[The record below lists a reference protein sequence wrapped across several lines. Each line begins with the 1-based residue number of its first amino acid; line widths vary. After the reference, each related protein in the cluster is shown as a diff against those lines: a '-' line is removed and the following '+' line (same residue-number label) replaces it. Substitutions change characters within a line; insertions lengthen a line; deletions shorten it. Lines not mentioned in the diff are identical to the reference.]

1 MRLRDLVEP
10 YPTATLDS
18 DAATAVIAMAEAGRP
33 GLIVLDA
40 GGHPYAVLPGP
51 KILRSLIPDYI
62 QEDPALA
69 RVVDAEAAERLFGG
83 LAGLTVRD
91 LAVPERSLRELP
103 VLEADDTTL
112 EAAALMARTGIH
124 FVAVTDRGRLL
135 GAITVSRLLRHFLS
149 AEGGPA

>member
-18 DAATAVIAMAEAGRP
+18 DAATAVIAMAQAGRP
-33 GLIVLDA
+33 GLIVLDT

-69 RVVDAEAAERLFGG
+69 RVVDAEAAERLFRR

-91 LAVPERSLRELP
+91 LAEPERALRELP
-103 VLEADDTTL
+103 VLDADDTSL
-112 EAAALMARTGIH
+112 EAAALMARHNIH
-124 FVAVTDRGRLL
+124 FVAVTERGRLL
-135 GAITVSRLLRHFLS
+135 GAITVSRLLQHFLGRDS
-149 AEGGPA
+149 GSL